1 MGATVTLWLAQGLLQ
16 PQEDLGQRLGSM
28 IVSIWSRCFWTFPC
42 DPKTFLKV
50 HFPVDHPF
58 LESLSSWYHLELIQ
72 SGLEDLDCQSFT
84 ADLEL
89 KLIKCQQVTA
99 AALLPTSLQQPPP
112 PIGGGH
118 FRNLRRETVYSP
130 ASSAAFCPVSPCI
143 KCFGSFRFFLPLGT
157 KKEG

>member
-1 MGATVTLWLAQGLLQ
+1 MGATVTLWLAQGFLQ

-28 IVSIWSRCFWTFPC
+28 IVSIWSRCFWTFSC

-50 HFPVDHPF
+50 RFPVDHPF
-58 LESLSSWYHLELIQ
+58 LESSSSWYHLELIQ

-112 PIGGGH
+112 RLSEEGI
-118 FRNLRRETVYSP
+118 FETFAEKQCTLQP
-130 ASSAAFCPVSPCI
+130 
-143 KCFGSFRFFLPLGT
+143 LPLHFARSLLV
-157 KKEG
+157 

>member
-1 MGATVTLWLAQGLLQ
+1 MTLWLAQGLLQ

-42 DPKTFLKV
+42 HPKTFLKV
-50 HFPVDHPF
+50 RFPADHPF
-58 LESLSSWYHLELIQ
+58 RESSSYHLELIQ

-112 PIGGGH
+112 AYRRRAFSKPSQRNSVLSSL
-118 FRNLRRETVYSP
+118 FR
-130 ASSAAFCPVSPCI
+130 CI
-143 KCFGSFRFFLPLGT
+143 LPGLFLY
-157 KKEG
+157 